1 VNFEAIV
8 VTEVITEDQEKIFR
22 SEVDLM
28 NEAIAFIDE
37 ASREFLSLDEKNN
50 I

>member
-1 VNFEAIV
+1 MAIMV
-8 VTEVITEDQEKIFR
+8 ARVFAQNLDEIFR

-28 NEAIAFIDE
+28 NEVIAFIDE
-37 ASREFLSLDEKNN
+37 SSREFLSLDEKNN